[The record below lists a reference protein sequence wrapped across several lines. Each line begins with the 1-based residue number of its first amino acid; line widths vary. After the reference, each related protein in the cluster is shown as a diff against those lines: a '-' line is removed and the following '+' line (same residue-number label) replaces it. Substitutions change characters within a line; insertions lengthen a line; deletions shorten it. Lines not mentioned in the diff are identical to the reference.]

1 MKAVTHPLRRHC
13 RQRGM
18 IDARRLQ
25 SRLDVIQDGMIGPNT
40 LRALFARMGASP
52 SFAGPFGRAASE
64 HFRTYGILDS
74 GLRLAHFMGQTA
86 HESDGFRTTEEYAS
100 GAAYEGR
107 KDLGNTHPGDGRRYK
122 GRGLIMI
129 TGRANYRRVGAL
141 IGVDLEAHPE
151 RAEEPEIAVHTAC
164 QWWADNGC
172 NPLADADN
180 ITGLTKRINGGLNG
194 LSDRK
199 VQLSKAKELV
209 GL

>member
-1 MKAVTHPLRRHC
+1 
-13 RQRGM
+13 M
-18 IDARRLQ
+18 IDARKLQ
-25 SRLDVIQDGMIGPNT
+25 SRLAVVQDGVIGPNT

-52 SFAGPFGRAASE
+52 TFAGPFGRAASE

-74 GLRLAHFMGQTA
+74 GLRLAHFMGQTC
-86 HESDGFRTTEEYAS
+86 HESDHFRTLEEYAS

-107 KDLGNTHPGDGRRYK
+107 SDLGNTQPGDGRRYK

-129 TGRANYRRVGAL
+129 TGHANYRRVGAL

-172 NPLADADN
+172 NALADADN
-180 ITGLTKRINGGLNG
+180 ITALTKRINGGLTG
-194 LSDRK
+194 LDDRK
-199 VQLSKAKELV
+199 ALTNKAK
-209 GL
+209 GLIL